1 MCPIDI
7 LKTFVGS
14 DFEITCHVVYRAA
27 SICSIKLTLVRE
39 ESLLFIKIAGQIDGL
54 HLSSRKLIMVYRST
68 FKLPQFKQIENK
80 RNNLEFNHY
89 ILLWNILLPY

>member
-1 MCPIDI
+1 M
-7 LKTFVGS
+7 
-14 DFEITCHVVYRAA
+14 
-27 SICSIKLTLVRE
+27 VRE

-68 FKLPQFKQIENK
+68 FKLPQSKQIENK

-89 ILLWNILLPY
+89 ILLWNILLRITYDIAHGILVFIEDETCYFMLSNVHTLEAH